1 VLPIWLACNTASSC
15 NANTATAVPT
25 TEEHPVLAWLRA
37 QEGGYVNPKVVFT
50 EGGLFATSEIKKG
63 EAVFTIPT
71 NALLKPF
78 DEEDDSMC
86 ETAHRLVL
94 EYRRSEESSYAPF
107 VKYVFETFPHKTV
120 PMGWSE
126 QGKQLVRDMVGSQ
139 LEPQEF
145 GSGSFDEAC
154 EGYDDYLLEEDLD
167 KSQQIDLL
175 EAAWR
180 IVCARGWH
188 HVLVPVFDMANHRNN
203 QWRNIDRDTDLEDV
217 DQEYRII
224 ALKNIEKGGQLY
236 NSYNQC
242 RDVTCHD
249 IDMFYVT
256 PQIFGDYGFVEQ
268 YPHRFDFW
276 TGQEDE
282 EDDFGLVFEVDEID
296 DHNRNDVF
304 IKWLKDEPNPDQ
316 IDWLKKQHKRLQR
329 LENDVT
335 ERAKVLSSKHE
346 ADMAMSYYRALKN
359 ALNLAITATNNDS
372 KLKEEERV
380 EEL

>member
-1 VLPIWLACNTASSC
+1 
-15 NANTATAVPT
+15 
-25 TEEHPVLAWLRA
+25 
-37 QEGGYVNPKVVFT
+37 
-50 EGGLFATSEIKKG
+50 
-63 EAVFTIPT
+63 
-71 NALLKPF
+71 
-78 DEEDDSMC
+78 
-86 ETAHRLVL
+86 
-94 EYRRSEESSYAPF
+94 
-107 VKYVFETFPHKTV
+107 
-120 PMGWSE
+120 
-126 QGKQLVRDMVGSQ
+126 
-139 LEPQEF
+139 
-145 GSGSFDEAC
+145 
-154 EGYDDYLLEEDLD
+154 
-167 KSQQIDLL
+167 
-175 EAAWR
+175 
-180 IVCARGWH
+180 
-188 HVLVPVFDMANHRNN
+188 MANHRNN